1 MPQATVPIINAL
13 GLHLRASSKLSQL
26 ATRFPCEVWLTRGTK
41 KVNAK
46 SVLGVTMWS
55 VATMLTL
62 GLFAFVS
69 THYLR
74 FFADGQSLAAKREP
88 APGETDSVL
97 LPGACLL

>member
-46 SVLGVTMWS
+46 SVLGVTM
-55 VATMLTL
+55 
-62 GLFAFVS
+62 
-69 THYLR
+69 
-74 FFADGQSLAAKREP
+74 LAAG
-88 APGETDSVL
+88 PGTEITILTEGEQSEAAL
-97 LPGACLL
+97 GALVALVASRFGEDQ